1 MKWQQVLTRVREI
14 LALELF
20 PINNVQVTVGT
31 LAIVLLILLVSW
43 WISRL
48 LQLAVIKAL
57 RRASNYDEGTIQAF
71 RRLVRYVVTVIGIS
85 IAVHTVGINLSALFA
100 AGAFFAVAIGF
111 AMQNITENWVSG
123 VILLGERTIKP
134 GDVIE
139 FDGRLVQVREMNM
152 RVTVV
157 RTLDDEDMIIPNSAL
172 AQAAVKNFTFRDPDT
187 RVRAQVG
194 VAYSSDL
201 HRVREVLEAAADRMP
216 WRTER
221 EPVVQLAGFGSSSVD
236 YDVSVWTD
244 NPWGLANLRSE
255 LREAIWFALQDA
267 QITIAFPQLDV
278 HFDPAVAAGFAA
290 DQPAEQHDSTPAADD
305 PAAPNHPTA
314 ARPA

>member
-1 MKWQQVLTRVREI
+1 M
-14 LALELF
+14 
-20 PINNVQVTVGT
+20 
-31 LAIVLLILLVSW
+31 
-43 WISRL
+43 
-48 LQLAVIKAL
+48 IKAL

-85 IAVHTVGINLSALFA
+85 IPVHTIGINLSALFA

-187 RVRAQVG
+187 RVRATVG

-201 HRVREVLEAAADRMP
+201 HQVREVLEKVAEKIP
-216 WRTER
+216 WRTPR
-221 EPVVQLAGFGSSSVD
+221 GPVVQLVDFGSSSVD
-236 YDVSVWTD
+236 YEVSVWTD

-255 LREAIWFALQDA
+255 LREAIWFALLDA

-278 HFDPAVAAGFAA
+278 HFDPAVAAGLAA
-290 DQPAEQHDSTPAADD
+290 AQHISAPADD
-305 PAAPNHPTA
+305 SPAAPKHSAA